1 MKTRRGTPLTAI
13 LSGVTI
19 VMLTCFV
26 PPGFAA
32 GERTAAATSPDGR
45 LAIMLSLE
53 DGIPRYSVA
62 RDGRPIVVPSVIGFR
77 FADGEPMSRGFETMR
92 STTRSIDETWTPV
105 WGTDEAVNDRCT
117 ETVVQL
123 VKPSGRELIITL
135 RAYDDGV
142 AFRSEMPSAEGF
154 SDYELIAEETEF
166 RFAGDHTAWWIKADY
181 DSYEHLWNETPL
193 SELDAANTPVTMRT
207 EHGLHLSV
215 HEANL
220 TRYAGMTLRRSDE
233 RELALSCELV
243 PWPDGV
249 KVRGAAPLVTPW
261 RTIQVGES
269 AGALIESHL
278 IENLNEPCAIQDTSW
293 IRPMKY
299 VGIWW
304 GMHITKETWHDG
316 PRHGAT
322 NENVRR
328 TIDFASKHGIG
339 GVLVEGWNTG
349 WDKWGAQGAYDFV
362 TPYPDFDLPAL
373 AAYAEKKGV
382 ELIGHHETGG
392 DVPTYERQID
402 AAFEL
407 YRSNGIHAVKTGY
420 AGGIYPRGQHHH
432 GQWMVE
438 HYRMVVEKAAEYGI
452 MLDVHE
458 PIKPTGI
465 RRTWPNMMTREGV
478 RGMEYNAW
486 SEGNPPEHTTILP
499 FTRMLAGPLDYTPGI
514 FDVMF
519 NDYKPNNR
527 VYTTIAKQL
536 ALFVVLYSPVQMA
549 ADLIENYEDHPMFRF
564 IRLVPCDWDETR
576 VIDGAIGDHVTIARR
591 QGMNWY
597 VGSITDENARTVEVA
612 LDFLG
617 EDRPYSVTIYR
628 DAPTAHWETN
638 PTAYE
643 IIGESMSPG
652 DTLTLELAP
661 GGGAAV
667 TLSPHKY

>member
-1 MKTRRGTPLTAI
+1 MRTTTGTTHVIQATLLA
-13 LSGVTI
+13 GVI
-19 VMLTCFV
+19 VLMLTIPSF
-26 PPGFAA
+26 GA
-32 GERTAAATSPDGR
+32 GEETATAVSPDGR
-45 LAIMLSLE
+45 LTISISIG
-53 DGIPRYSVA
+53 DGVARYSVT
-62 RDGRPIVVPSVIGFR
+62 RDGKAVVLPSAVGFR
-77 FADGEPMSRGFETMR
+77 FAGSEPMSRGFISLAAVSR
-92 STTRSIDETWTPV
+92 GIDETWQPV

-123 VKPSGRELIITL
+123 SKAGGRVMVVTL

-142 AFRSEMPSAEGF
+142 AFRCELPLAEGF
-154 SDYELIAEETEF
+154 TEYELIAEDTEF
-166 RFAGDHTAWWIKADY
+166 RFAGDHTAWWNKADY
-181 DSYEHLWNETPL
+181 DSYEHLFNETPL
-193 SELDAANTPVTMRT
+193 SEIDGANTPVTMRT
-207 EHGLHLSV
+207 ADGLHVSI

-220 TRYAGMTLRRSDE
+220 TSYAGMTLKRSQ
-233 RELALSCELV
+233 RQQLALECELV

-261 RTIQVGES
+261 RTIQVGET

-278 IENLNEPCAIQDTSW
+278 IENLNEPCAIEDVSW

-304 GMHITKETWHDG
+304 GMHIAKETWHEG

-328 TIDFASKHGIG
+328 YIDFASKNGIG
-339 GVLVEGWNTG
+339 AVLVEGWNTG
-349 WDKWGAQGAYDFV
+349 WDRWGSEGAFDFV
-362 TPYPDFDLPAL
+362 TPYPDFDIDAL
-373 AAYAEKKGV
+373 ATYASESGV
-382 ELIGHHETGG
+382 ALIGHHETGG
-392 DVPTYERQID
+392 DVPTYEKHVD
-402 AAFEL
+402 AAFDL
-407 YRSNGIHAVKTGY
+407 YARSGISAVKTGY
-420 AGGIYPRGQHHH
+420 AGGIFPRGQHHH

-438 HYRMVVEKAAEYGI
+438 HYRMVVEKAASYRI

-514 FDVMF
+514 FDIMLEEH
-519 NDYKPNNR
+519 KPNNR
-527 VYTTIAKQL
+527 VHTTLAKQL
-536 ALFVVLYSPVQMA
+536 ALYVVLYSPMQMA
-549 ADLIENYEDHPMFRF
+549 ADLIENYEGHPAFRF
-564 IRLVPCDWDETR
+564 VRLVPCDWDETR
-576 VIDGAIGDHVTIARR
+576 ILGGVIGDHVTIARR
-591 QGMNWY
+591 KGRHWFL
-597 VGSITDENARTVEVA
+597 GSITDENARTIDVP

-617 EDRPYSVTIYR
+617 EDGPYSVTVYA
-628 DAPTAHWETN
+628 DAPDADWETN

-643 IIGESMSPG
+643 ITGESMTEG
-652 DTLTLELAP
+652 ETLTLRLAP

-667 TLSPHKY
+667 TLSPHK

>member
-1 MKTRRGTPLTAI
+1 M
-13 LSGVTI
+13 
-19 VMLTCFV
+19 MLFALAV
-26 PPGFAA
+26 PAFAA
-32 GERTAAATSPDGR
+32 GERTAVAVSPDGR
-45 LAIMLSLE
+45 LAISLSI
-53 DGIPRYSVA
+53 DGGVPRYAVS
-62 RDGRPIVVPSVIGFR
+62 RDGRPVVLPSVLGFR
-77 FADGEPMSRGFETMR
+77 FADGEPMNRGFESLTASGR
-92 STTRSIDETWTPV
+92 GIDETWTPV
-105 WGTDEAVNDRCT
+105 WGTDELVRDRCT
-117 ETVVQL
+117 ETVARL
-123 VKPSGRELIITL
+123 TKASGRELVVTL
-135 RAYDDGV
+135 RAYDDGA
-142 AFRSEMPSAEGF
+142 AFRCELPAADGFAE
-154 SDYELIAEETEF
+154 YELLSEDTEF
-166 RFAGDHTAWWIKADY
+166 RFPGDPVTWWIPGDY
-181 DSYEHLWNETPL
+181 DSYEHLYRETPL
-193 SELDAANTPVTMRT
+193 SAIETANTPVTMRT
-207 EHGLHLSV
+207 EGGLYVAL

-220 TRYAGMTLRRSDE
+220 TRYAGMTLRPTEDAE
-233 RELALSCELV
+233 RTLRCELV

-249 KVRGAAPLVTPW
+249 KVRGTAPMVTPW
-261 RTIQVGES
+261 RTIQVGETP
-269 AGALIESHL
+269 GALVESHL

-304 GMHITKETWHDG
+304 GMHITKQTWHAG

-328 TIDFASKHGIG
+328 TIDFASRNGFG

-349 WDKWGAQGAYDFV
+349 WDKWGAEGAYDYV
-362 TPYPDFDLPAL
+362 TSYPDFDLPAL
-373 AAYAEKKGV
+373 AAYAAEKGV
-382 ELIGHHETGG
+382 TLIGHHETGG

-407 YRSNGIHAVKTGY
+407 YRQHGVRAVKTGY

-438 HYRMVVEKAAEYGI
+438 HYRMVVEKAAGYGI

-514 FDVMF
+514 FDLTF
-519 NDYKPNNR
+519 DEYKPNNR
-527 VYTTIAKQL
+527 VHTTLAKQL
-536 ALFVVLYSPVQMA
+536 ALFVVLHSPLQMA
-549 ADLIENYEDHPMFRF
+549 ADLIENYEGHPMFHF
-564 IRLVPCDWDETR
+564 IRMVPCDWDETR
-576 VIDGAIGDHVTIARR
+576 VISGEIGDHVTIARR
-591 QGMNWY
+591 RGMNWY
-597 VGSITDENARTVEVA
+597 IGSITDENARTVEIP

-628 DAPTAHWETN
+628 DAPDADWETN

-643 IIGESMSPG
+643 IATESMRAG
-652 DTLTLELAP
+652 ETLALPLAP

-667 TLSPHKY
+667 TLSPHKYE

>member
-1 MKTRRGTPLTAI
+1 MI
-13 LSGVTI
+13 LSC
-19 VMLTCFV
+19 LAV
-26 PPGFAA
+26 PTDAA
-32 GERTAAATSPDGR
+32 GEETASAVSPDGR
-45 LAIMLSLE
+45 LVISLTLDE
-53 DGIPRYSVA
+53 GVPNYAVT
-62 RDGRPIVVPSVIGFR
+62 RDGEPLVLPSVIGFR
-77 FADGEPMSRGFETMR
+77 FAEGEPMNGGFVSLRSESRE
-92 STTRSIDETWTPV
+92 IDETWTPV
-105 WGTDEAVNDRCT
+105 WGTDSAVKNMCT

-123 VKPSGRELIITL
+123 KKASGAELVVTL

-142 AFRSEMPSAEGF
+142 AFRSEIPSGPGF
-154 SDYELIAEETEF
+154 SEYWLMAENTEF
-166 RFAGDHTAWWIKADY
+166 RFAADHTAWWIRDDY
-181 DSYEHLWNETPL
+181 DSYEHLWNETPV
-193 SELDAANTPVTMRT
+193 SAITGANTPVTIRT
-207 EHGLHLSV
+207 ANGLHLSI

-220 TRYAGMTLRRSDE
+220 TRYAGMTLKPSAAK
-233 RELALSCELV
+233 ELTLVCELV

-249 KVRGAAPLVTPW
+249 KVRGTAPFVTPW

-269 AGALIESHL
+269 AGALVESHL
-278 IENLNEPCAIQDTSW
+278 IENLNEPCAMDDTSW
-293 IRPMKY
+293 IKPMKY

-304 GMHITKETWHDG
+304 GMHITKETWHQG
-316 PRHGAT
+316 SRHGAT

-328 TIDFASKHGIG
+328 HIDFASRHGFG

-349 WDKWGAQGAYDFV
+349 WDKWGAAGAYDFV
-362 TPYPDFDLPAL
+362 TSYPDFDLPAL
-373 AAYAEKKGV
+373 AAYAREKGV
-382 ELIGHHETGG
+382 MLIGHHETGG
-392 DVPTYERQID
+392 DVPTYEAQID

-407 YRSNGIHAVKTGY
+407 YRQNGIKAVKTGY

-499 FTRMLAGPLDYTPGI
+499 FTRMLGGPLDYTPGI
-514 FDVMF
+514 FDLTF
-519 NDYKPNNR
+519 DEYKPNNR
-527 VYTTIAKQL
+527 VYTTLAKQL

-549 ADLIENYEDHPMFRF
+549 ADLIENYENHPMFHFVRM
-564 IRLVPCDWDETR
+564 VPCDWDETR
-576 VIDGAIGDHVTIARR
+576 VLEGVIGDHITIARR
-591 QGMNWY
+591 KGMNWY
-597 VGSITDENARTVEVA
+597 IGSITDENARTVEIP

-617 EDRPYSVTIYR
+617 ENRPYSVTIYR
-628 DAPTAHWETN
+628 DAPTSHWDTN

-643 IIGESMSPG
+643 IATESMKPG
-652 DTLTLELAP
+652 ETLTLELAP

-667 TLSPHKY
+667 QLSPHKY

>member
-1 MKTRRGTPLTAI
+1 M
-13 LSGVTI
+13 
-19 VMLTCFV
+19 MLISLAV
-26 PPGFAA
+26 PASAA
-32 GERTAAATSPDGR
+32 GERTAAAVSPDGR
-45 LAIMLSLE
+45 LAIALSIE
-53 DGIPRYSVA
+53 GGVVRYSVA
-62 RDGRPIVVPSVIGFR
+62 RDGRSVVLPSVLGFR
-77 FADGEPMSRGFETMR
+77 FAEGEPMNGGYVSLR
-92 STTRSIDETWTPV
+92 STSRLIDETWQPV
-105 WGTDEAVNDRCT
+105 WGTDAFVNNVCT
-117 ETVVQL
+117 ETVARI
-123 VKPSGRELIITL
+123 VKASGRELVVTL

-142 AFRSEMPSAEGF
+142 AFRCELPPADGF
-154 SDYELIAEETEF
+154 ADYELLSEDTEF
-166 RFAGDHTAWWIKADY
+166 RFAGDHTAWWIRDDY

-193 SELDAANTPVTMRT
+193 SEIPGANTPVTFRT
-207 EHGLHLSV
+207 DTGLHLSV

-220 TRYAGMTLRRSDE
+220 TRYAGMTLKRSEE
-233 RELALSCELV
+233 RELSLVCELV

-249 KVRGAAPLVTPW
+249 KVRGFAPMVTPW
-261 RTIQVGES
+261 RTIQVGET

-278 IENLNEPCAIQDTSW
+278 IENLNEPCAIDDTSW
-293 IRPMKY
+293 IKPMTY
-299 VGIWW
+299 IGIWW
-304 GMHITKETWHDG
+304 GMHITKDTWHDG

-328 TIDFASKHGIG
+328 HIDFAFRHNIG

-349 WDKWGAQGAYDFV
+349 WDKWGAKDAYDFV

-373 AAYAEKKGV
+373 AAYAYEKGV

-402 AAFEL
+402 EAFSL
-407 YRSNGIHAVKTGY
+407 YRDHGIKAVKTGY

-514 FDVMF
+514 FDITF
-519 NDYKPNNR
+519 DEYKPNNR

-536 ALFVVLYSPVQMA
+536 ALMVVLESPLQMA
-549 ADLIENYEDHPMFRF
+549 ADLIENYEGHPMFHFTRW
-564 IRLVPCDWDETR
+564 LPTTWDETR
-576 VIDGAIGDHVTIARR
+576 VIDGDIGDHVTIARR
-591 QGMNWY
+591 NTMSWWI
-597 VGSITDENARTVEVA
+597 GSITDENPRTVEIV

-617 EDRPYSVTIYR
+617 EDRYYSVSIYR
-628 DAPTAHWETN
+628 DAPTAHWDTN

-643 IIGESMSPG
+643 IVRESVSPG
-652 DTLTLELAP
+652 DTLRLELAP

-667 TLSPHKY
+667 TLSPAKY